1 MMMSISIS
9 TTVKWGR
16 CLWVVAWVLILW
28 GVAAAADPSTFPLL
42 RDSHDPEFH
51 RILEAQLHEEFKG
64 SRQQQV
70 TNKKVS
76 IVVADITDLH
86 HPRVAAVNGDV
97 MLYAASLPKIA
108 ILLGAYVQAERG
120 ELVMDAALRASLT
133 RMIRNSSNRDA
144 TAVLKRVGFERL
156 AEILQSDR
164 YRLYD
169 PKYGGGLW
177 VGRGYGGTGV
187 WRRDPLN
194 NLSHGAS
201 AMQVARFYYLLL
213 TNRLVSPQST
223 REMLEILSNPAIN
236 HKFVKG
242 LKEANPKARI
252 ARKSGTWRH
261 FHADSGVVDSQH
273 GRYIIVV
280 IGEHPEGES
289 DLVRFM
295 RAVEQTFQKISNN
308 KTQNPNGST
317 GSPP

>member
-1 MMMSISIS
+1 MMLSSAN
-9 TTVKWGR
+9 TVKWVR
-16 CLWVVAWVLILW
+16 CLSVMACMMTLW
-28 GVAAAADPSTFPLL
+28 GVAEAKDASTYPLL
-42 RDSHDPEFH
+42 RDSLNPELY
-51 RILEAQLHEEFKG
+51 RILEAQVLEEFKDT
-64 SRQQQV
+64 RQRQV
-70 TNKKVS
+70 QNKKVS
-76 IVVADITDLH
+76 IVVVDITDLH
-86 HPRVAAVNGDV
+86 HPRVAAANGDV

-120 ELVMDAALRASLT
+120 ALVMDEDLRASLT

-177 VGRGYGGTGV
+177 VGRDYGGGKV
-187 WRRDPLN
+187 WKRDPLN

-201 AMQVARFYYLLL
+201 AMQVARFYYLLI
-213 TNRLVSPQST
+213 TNRLTTPQYT
-223 REMLEILSNPAIN
+223 QEMLEILANPAMH

-242 LKEANPKARI
+242 LTQVNPDAHI

-261 FHADSGVVDSQH
+261 FHADSGIVDSTH

-280 IGEHPEGES
+280 IGEHPEGGS
-289 DLVRFM
+289 DLVRIIKS
-295 RAVEQTFQKISNN
+295 VEQAFQK
-308 KTQNPNGST
+308 KP
-317 GSPP
+317 